1 MATAGSGA
9 TGPSYTSPG
18 IPGGGFTGAGLSGA
32 RRASPNNSKRD
43 LLPPPA
49 GGHSGGAG
57 AGGGSGGNP
66 LGGNPMARTRSSQEP
81 VRLVPQMG
89 SAEESAQ
96 AGAAPSPLPA
106 TAGALGAGPSGAGGG
121 RGGAVLAPSLS
132 FANGVG
138 SGMGAVAA
146 GGAGVG
152 AGTGMGAGAPVG
164 GGGCTGSGTGAA
176 GGASGAKEKESLRVQ
191 ALSNAIR
198 HNSHGGE
205 KDRDSYR
212 DKEPLGRSTTQYS
225 EEGGSA
231 AAVAGSAV
239 AATAG
244 FGGSA
249 RGLGGGFASDTASD
263 TAAGQ
268 VHGMRDGSFPPSPA
282 PDKSWYAVSPL
293 VDFHPG
299 SSPPPP
305 FMPGQSPLR
314 DSAFKL
320 PLPAV
325 GGNGAGN
332 SGHEGLGEI
341 RTEDGQIGGGG
352 TGDGELS
359 MDGGKG
365 VAAEGSSHEEA
376 PCSKNADTLCG
387 EDDDDPNNAGSGS
400 SPSRPSGPDGPV
412 GNPRRRAERS
422 GAGNRPGTGS
432 YLPIYR
438 QIGVPRSSSH
448 DPASLFAQKQHHAGF
463 TVQEWEEALKDG
475 SGGDSS
481 GPPSGGTGFGRSN
494 SGGGGGGGGRA
505 AGSAVPRG
513 GGGASGMPRGGAGA
527 SPFSIQGKVVS
538 GAGRSMMMPPRNSSV
553 PAALPTH
560 KGTATGLQDS
570 ARGGGR
576 QLRAFASAAPGR
588 MDGPA
593 ALGSELGRRDSYNLI
608 LDQFLSTDGNASG
621 PDSPGMGMGPE
632 ERRGPA
638 EIGGGV
644 ELRRVVTTGRQ
655 QRAERGGADVLV
667 VECGGDGGNADG
679 SVHGGGRMHGGIRL
693 HGSNSFH
700 GQPSSGGAAGGGFD
714 GSSSTTAPT
723 APAAAAASGGAA
735 SAISQPPH
743 HPVHHPACRQF
754 PRSSSDSGRK
764 SSPSRRSPSSSPSR
778 GVGTIGGSNL
788 APPPLVSPHH
798 LLDGGAGLGMGGH
811 SAASSWTGEGM
822 GGGVVGGFGGA
833 AAAGAGNSV
842 PVGFE
847 KPRGVSPTRG
857 AGSILVASS
866 GKRLSRQS
874 SGSVGDGVDYSSSF
888 ESYSTAAGAD
898 VARDGM
904 DGDSDHGQVNGQR
917 KLRGQALGGS
927 GNGRQKHRRAVSDN
941 ECAQPGEVE
950 SGEGEEGGREGVGE
964 GWADGQVER
973 GMGGRRG
980 GGEGGTMHGGGW
992 EEGGEDGGADVGEIS
1007 FGRQQSV
1014 AEIGGSCGGMG
1025 GRDGERAGEGGGEED
1040 GGGEEEESDSGS
1052 VVEWALAGS
1061 PQSISAVAEAAEGGR
1076 GGGGG
1081 GAASAAGEGEGVSG
1095 AGASGTHPVWGGFP
1109 RLNVEIA
1116 SLQSFSDEDNPS
1128 NRSVG
1133 SLQGMGSGRGVGSEQ
1148 GMDSAQSS
1156 LLNSSLGKGAGGG
1169 VGEVGKQYAL
1179 TADDWLDYDPP
1190 GDALLRRCV
1199 HRASGTQLMCRT
1211 ISKQSIRSQQQAEA
1225 IGVEVA
1231 VMEVLQPHAHIVGL
1245 RDKFESLTSVH
1256 LILDPMARL
1265 SLHDRMRQ
1273 HGPIPQHHAAPLC
1286 LALLHALHHCHSQG
1300 VAHRNL
1306 TPHAVVFPTDDSPL
1320 GDARLSGF
1328 EWAAFVTP
1336 GVPFS
1341 DPVSLPLFAAPE
1353 VHAGRYGT
1361 QADLWSLGVLLFL
1374 LLCGVPP
1381 FWAATGGGI
1390 RRAVQQQQVAF
1401 LSPRWKEVSDE
1412 MKQLLLML
1420 LEKNPSDRLTAAEA
1434 LVIFLLLGT
1443 SKGGVGMGVA
1453 GSAAAAGG
1461 VPVALVEGCIR

>member
-1 MATAGSGA
+1 MMNPGIDGSG
-9 TGPSYTSPG
+9 
-18 IPGGGFTGAGLSGA
+18 
-32 RRASPNNSKRD
+32 R
-43 LLPPPA
+43 
-49 GGHSGGAG
+49 SGGAG
-57 AGGGSGGNP
+57 GSGQRSPAIPRSSRSVGGIGIAAFGGGKGG
-66 LGGNPMARTRSSQEP
+66 RSS
-81 VRLVPQMG
+81 
-89 SAEESAQ
+89 
-96 AGAAPSPLPA
+96 
-106 TAGALGAGPSGAGGG
+106 
-121 RGGAVLAPSLS
+121 GAVGITS
-132 FANGVG
+132 GVLG
-138 SGMGAVAA
+138 S
-146 GGAGVG
+146 
-152 AGTGMGAGAPVG
+152 
-164 GGGCTGSGTGAA
+164 SGGAA
-176 GGASGAKEKESLRVQ
+176 GSDEARFYDPYGGADAAFGNEWETAELGKASRRAASDGEASGFVSKPSSL
-191 ALSNAIR
+191 IR
-198 HNSHGGE
+198 S
-205 KDRDSYR
+205 
-212 DKEPLGRSTTQYS
+212 
-225 EEGGSA
+225 
-231 AAVAGSAV
+231 
-239 AATAG
+239 
-244 FGGSA
+244 
-249 RGLGGGFASDTASD
+249 
-263 TAAGQ
+263 
-268 VHGMRDGSFPPSPA
+268 
-282 PDKSWYAVSPL
+282 
-293 VDFHPG
+293 
-299 SSPPPP
+299 
-305 FMPGQSPLR
+305 
-314 DSAFKL
+314 
-320 PLPAV
+320 
-325 GGNGAGN
+325 
-332 SGHEGLGEI
+332 
-341 RTEDGQIGGGG
+341 RTLD
-352 TGDGELS
+352 
-359 MDGGKG
+359 
-365 VAAEGSSHEEA
+365 
-376 PCSKNADTLCG
+376 ADTLCG

-570 ARGGGR
+570 ARGGGGGGR

-743 HPVHHPACRQF
+743 HPVHHPAYRQF

-811 SAASSWTGEGM
+811 SAASSWTGGGM

-842 PVGFE
+842 PF
-847 KPRGVSPTRG
+847 PRLAG
-857 AGSILVASS
+857 AGAGGGSMAGGGGTGTSHRRGKSEYALSS

-898 VARDGM
+898 VARDGT

-950 SGEGEEGGREGVGE
+950 SGEGEEGGRGGVGE

-1076 GGGGG
+1076 GGGG
-1081 GAASAAGEGEGVSG
+1081 
-1095 AGASGTHPVWGGFP
+1095 
-1109 RLNVEIA
+1109 
-1116 SLQSFSDEDNPS
+1116 
-1128 NRSVG
+1128 
-1133 SLQGMGSGRGVGSEQ
+1133 
-1148 GMDSAQSS
+1148 
-1156 LLNSSLGKGAGGG
+1156 
-1169 VGEVGKQYAL
+1169 VGKQYAL

-1341 DPVSLPLFAAPE
+1341 DPVTLPLFAAPE
-1353 VHAGRYGT
+1353 VHAGMYGT

-1434 LVIFLLLGT
+1434 LADEAAAADAAREEPFRPTHSRRGS

-1461 VPVALVEGCIR
+1461 VPVALVEGSGGLQHAVQQQQVAVLSARRKDVSDEMKQPLMLLLMLLLEKNPADRLTAAEALDDTAAASPREKSLRKKTHGL